1 VYDPLSVAD
10 LVHDE
15 VRQRIESG
23 YDISSVEA
31 DLAAT
36 LPRHFIEPLE
46 DRTRSA
52 VFGYDNSRISE
63 LASRTTALAEAGLES
78 SRHRHDSRVP

>member
-1 VYDPLSVAD
+1 MYDPLSVAD

-15 VRQRIESG
+15 VRQRIENG

-36 LPRHFIEPLE
+36 TADDLDQLE
-46 DRTRSA
+46 A
-52 VFGYDNSRISE
+52 LYLE
-63 LASRTTALAEAGLES
+63 LVKTERSRTTALAEAGLES
-78 SRHRHDSRVP
+78 SRHRHDSRVS